1 MSIRRKA
8 LKPFTFADGR
18 THVAAGE
25 IACAPAWEIMH
36 NEAKYPNPHAF
47 EGLRFVRDL
56 SLPPGTSAT
65 GREPMRGTAL
75 TDASKDFPIWG
86 LGSKVW

>member
-8 LKPFTFADGR
+8 LKPFTFADG
-18 THVAAGE
+18 THVPAGD

-36 NEAKYPNPHAF
+36 NEAKYPRPQDF
-47 EGLRFVRDL
+47 EGLRFAKERDL
-56 SLPPGTSAT
+56 PLGSASGT
-65 GREPMRGTAL
+65 GDEPMRGTVL